1 VSPSLDPGPIITA
14 AIYVQTLPALAYLVS
29 RARTFPAAF
38 IALGG
43 LVTVLSTMI
52 GVEVG
57 RRLGNNM
64 IVGYITIPFTAGA
77 YILALAEWQV
87 TYVERLT
94 VRIGVALFI
103 TIYTLLVI
111 FLENVAH
118 FGQYSHTLYALVL
131 LATALWTLGRRA
143 LTANSSTEPLAIETD
158 WFWVAFGLAIYGAA
172 TAVSAAIGNILIVRN
187 RVDLFDRAWN
197 VRGALVILAFIAI
210 AWGVFRGP
218 CREPATTNGGSIA

>member
-1 VSPSLDPGPIITA
+1 MSPSPDPGPIITTALYIQA
-14 AIYVQTLPALAYLVS
+14 APALAYLFGRRRSGPV
-29 RARTFPAAF
+29 AF

-43 LVTVLSTMI
+43 LVTVLSATVGAEI
-52 GVEVG
+52 G
-57 RRLGNNM
+57 RRTGNSLV
-64 IVGYITIPFTAGA
+64 VGYIAIPFTAGA
-77 YILALAEWQV
+77 YILALAEWQA
-87 TYVERLT
+87 TYVEKLT
-94 VRIGVALFI
+94 VRIGVGLFI
-103 TIYTLLVI
+103 AIYTLLVL

-143 LTANSSTEPLAIETD
+143 LTANATTEPLAIDTD

-172 TAVSAAIGNILIVRN
+172 TAVSAAIGNILIARD
-187 RVDLFDRAWN
+187 RIDLFVQAWN

-218 CREPATTNGGSIA
+218 SREPVTSDTGGRA